1 MNLHETYLQDLAL
14 PSSASAVGATYEGVT
29 PCALARYMGQAR
41 APLPMWRHIG
51 PVVPSLLA

>member
-14 PSSASAVGATYEGVT
+14 PSSANAVGVTHEGVT
-29 PCALARYMGQAR
+29 PCALARHMGQAH
-41 APLPMWRHIG
+41 APLPMWRHVG